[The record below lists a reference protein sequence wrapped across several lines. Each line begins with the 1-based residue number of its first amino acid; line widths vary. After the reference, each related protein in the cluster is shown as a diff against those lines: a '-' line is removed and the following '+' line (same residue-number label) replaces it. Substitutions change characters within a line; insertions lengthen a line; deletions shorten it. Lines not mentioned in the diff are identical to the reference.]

1 MQHYMKHFY
10 SSTKTITM
18 NKLKFTLA
26 LFVCLAV
33 TTINANS
40 QVSKRSER
48 ARKEVKKANKD
59 VHESNENLMDAKN
72 ELQKANNDS
81 LQDYVAFKQSAEI
94 DIAQNR
100 KAIAE
105 LRAKEWSSTAKNRV
119 TYNSRIAKLEEKND
133 KLQQD
138 ISTADHT
145 NFAKWLSFKKEFTHD
160 MKDIIKSLKDLGES
174 Y

>member
-1 MQHYMKHFY
+1 
-10 SSTKTITM
+10 M
-18 NKLKFTLA
+18 NTPKFILA

-33 TTINANS
+33 TTVNSYS
-40 QVSKRSER
+40 QVSKRSEK

-72 ELQKANNDS
+72 ELQKANQDS
-81 LQDYVAFKQSAEI
+81 LKDYMAFKQDAEI

-105 LRAKEWSSTAKNRV
+105 LRAKEGRFTDKERI
-119 TYNSRIAKLEEKND
+119 TYNSKIAKLEEKND

-138 ISTADHT
+138 INTANHT
-145 NFAKWLSFKKEFTHD
+145 NFGNWLSFKKEFTHD

-174 Y
+174 NK